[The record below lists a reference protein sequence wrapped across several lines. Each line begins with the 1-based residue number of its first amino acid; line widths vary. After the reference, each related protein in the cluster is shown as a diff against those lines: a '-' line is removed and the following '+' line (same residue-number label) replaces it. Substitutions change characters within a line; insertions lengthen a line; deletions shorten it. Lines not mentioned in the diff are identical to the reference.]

1 MYLNMG
7 MTFQQYWYDDPCL
20 VIAYRKAYEMKREYD
35 NSMLW
40 LQGKYFYDALLAVAP
55 RYNSFKPKRAEKY
68 VQEPYP
74 ISEEMRNR
82 QEIEKTRKAAM
93 NMLEKAK
100 RHNAELAKNGG
111 DINGGSRQDR

>member
-1 MYLNMG
+1 MG

>member
-1 MYLNMG
+1 MYLTMG

-40 LQGKYFYDALLAVAP
+40 LQGKYFYDALVAVAP
-55 RYNSFKPKRAEKY
+55 RYNDFKPKKPNKY
-68 VQEPYP
+68 NEEPYP

-82 QEIEKTRKAAM
+82 QEIEKTRRAAM

-100 RHNAELAKNGG
+100 RHNAELAKHGG
-111 DINGGSRQDR
+111 DIDGGRPQD